1 MPQTEIQIPLDVVL
15 EISARMDLQHSLRL
29 LVTCKEYQSLSSSKT
44 FWFRTLKRITDVHRR
59 PLPCPGA
66 IDLSTMAL
74 DKLREMAIR
83 AYTLMQNW
91 SAENPTPVSACTVQT
106 SFGIGGL
113 GRGRLYLIPGTHLMV
128 VVSGNDI
135 FCWDVI
141 AGTSLGS
148 ITFASPYPITIGS
161 NPFELPGQCFFGVG
175 HPFEL

>member
-1 MPQTEIQIPLDVVL
+1 MSQTEIQIPLDVVL

-29 LVTCKEYQSLSSSKT
+29 LASCKEYQSLSSSKT

-59 PLPCPGA
+59 PLPCPDA

-91 SAENPTPVSACTVQT
+91 SAENPTSVSACTVQT
-106 SFGIGGL
+106 SFGNH
-113 GRGRLYLIPGTHLMV
+113 GRLYLIPGTHLMV

-148 ITFASPYPITIGS
+148 ITFSSPYPITIGS
-161 NPFELPGQCFFGVG
+161 NPFELPGQCLFGVG
-175 HPFEL
+175 HHFEV